1 MELPDKEQLKEMVA
15 QAVEAL
21 NRTRDLTLSFSDA
34 WLFSNSSGS
43 NLHIQFTDSTKW
55 FDFSCNA
62 KRIFDTSKDTSDDK
76 ASGAVRLK
84 IDNKKIIL
92 RIAYALFN
100 YYGNMRNK

>member
-1 MELPDKEQLKEMVA
+1 MELPDKEQLKEMVE

-21 NRTRDLTLSFSDA
+21 NRTRDLALSFSEA
-34 WLFSNSSGS
+34 WLFSNSVGS
-43 NLHIQFTDSTKW
+43 VLHIQFTDSTKW

-62 KRIFDTSKDTSDDK
+62 RKIFDTSKVTSDDK
-76 ASGAVRLK
+76 ASGAIRLK

-100 YYGNMRNK
+100 FYGNMRNR